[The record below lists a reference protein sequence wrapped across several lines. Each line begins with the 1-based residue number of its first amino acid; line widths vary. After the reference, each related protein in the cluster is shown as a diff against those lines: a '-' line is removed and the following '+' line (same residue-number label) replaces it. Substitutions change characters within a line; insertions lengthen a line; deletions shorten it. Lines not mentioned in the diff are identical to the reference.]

1 MLSDCNDIS
10 EVFKSNISA
19 AYRSE
24 AQQELARQSDCEALN
39 QQLLRTPVLYTAPY
53 IQFPWASIGA
63 EQTKLCSKINDSL
76 IPFDFASKSLKH
88 WTQHLMSLCKFI
100 TERLGLIAIV
110 FNSCSLPLQ
119 QQILSLDVGS
129 RGVKDEFTF
138 QEFLQII
145 SVLCNSPNHQKQAL
159 QQLYS
164 GINQASGDSIP
175 VYLEKI
181 RSIVEDAY
189 GLATRW
195 TLNQA
200 SLVI

>member
-1 MLSDCNDIS
+1 
-10 EVFKSNISA
+10 
-19 AYRSE
+19 
-24 AQQELARQSDCEALN
+24 
-39 QQLLRTPVLYTAPY
+39 
-53 IQFPWASIGA
+53 
-63 EQTKLCSKINDSL
+63 
-76 IPFDFASKSLKH
+76 
-88 WTQHLMSLCKFI
+88 MSLCKFI
-100 TERLGLIAIV
+100 TERLGRIAIV

-129 RGVKDEFTF
+129 RAVKDEFTF

-164 GINQASGDSIP
+164 GINQSSGDSIP